1 MKLGTILLWGE
12 DVEEFRRQVALAESL
27 GYDVIGVGD
36 SPAAW
41 NELYVSL
48 TVAAL
53 ASRSAVVTP
62 MVTTP
67 FLRSPTATAAAIS
80 SLHRLTDGRA
90 MVTIGS
96 GGSALRAVGRDR
108 AATGAELREYVTA
121 VRALLD
127 GDEAEA
133 EGRRAL
139 RLTMARRARLFVSA
153 DGPRALELAGE
164 LADGVVVSVG
174 LDLDR
179 VAGKVAAVRAGAER
193 AGRDPDLV
201 EVWGL
206 SFASVRPTR
215 EQALGDVSAFL
226 ASTAGMGLKAP
237 HMRAAIPPDL
247 LPAVEEIERRYDATQ
262 HVVVGGTNARL
273 LEELGLADFIA
284 GLNSVVGTPEQ
295 VTTHLHALTERGI
308 SRVLVALPGN
318 ADPDGTLQRL
328 AAAARLPH
336 G

>member
-1 MKLGTILLWGE
+1 VRLGTILLWGE
-12 DVEEFRRQVALAESL
+12 DVEEFRRQVTLAESL

-53 ASRSAVVTP
+53 ASSSAIVTP

-108 AATGAELREYVTA
+108 PATGAELRTYVTA

-127 GDEAEA
+127 GESTDVD
-133 EGRRAL
+133 GRQAL
-139 RLTMARRARLFVSA
+139 PLALAQRTPLFMSA
-153 DGPRALELAGE
+153 DGPRSLELAGE

-179 VAGKVAAVRAGAER
+179 VAGKVASVRAGAER
-193 AGRDPDLV
+193 AGRDPEAV

-237 HMRAAIPPDL
+237 HMRTAIPTEL
-247 LPAVEEIERRYDATQ
+247 LPAVQEIEQRYDATQ
-262 HVVVGGTNARL
+262 HVVVGGANALL
-273 LEELGLADFIA
+273 LEQLGLADFVA

-295 VTTHLHALTERGI
+295 VTAHLSALAERGV

-318 ADPDGTLQRL
+318 ADPDGTLHRL
-328 AAAARLPH
+328 AAAAGLSAR
-336 G
+336 

>member
-27 GYDVIGVGD
+27 GYDVLGVGD

-67 FLRSPTATAAAIS
+67 FLRSPTATASAIS
-80 SLHRLTDGRA
+80 SLHRLTGGRA

-96 GGSALRAVGRDR
+96 GGSALRAVGRAR
-108 AATGAELREYVTA
+108 AATNAELREYVTA
-121 VRALLD
+121 VRDLLD
-127 GDEAEA
+127 GGTAEVD
-133 EGRRAL
+133 GRQAL
-139 RLTMARRARLFVSA
+139 PLTLARRAPLFVSA
-153 DGPRALELAGE
+153 DGPRSLELAGE

-179 VAGKVAAVRAGAER
+179 VAGKVAAIRAAAER
-193 AGRDPDLV
+193 AGRDPDSV

-206 SFASVRPTR
+206 SFASVRATR
-215 EQALGDVSAFL
+215 EQALADVSAFL

-237 HMRAAIPPDL
+237 HMRAAIPPEL
-247 LPAVEEIERRYDATQ
+247 LPAVQEIEQRYDATQ
-262 HVVVGGTNARL
+262 HVVVGGSNARL
-273 LEELGLADFIA
+273 LEALGLADFVA

-295 VTTHLHALTERGI
+295 VSTHLAALGDRGI

-318 ADPDGTLQRL
+318 ADPDGTLHRL
-328 AAAARLPH
+328 AAAAGVH
-336 G
+336 AG